1 MEPAHS
7 TLTDDLTEI
16 IENGGG
22 VCKDI
27 VSFLEA
33 GNFFSRYEPRY
44 LILATSILQAYLLD
58 MYGASPEARQ
68 ATLNLHNQTI
78 KVAGA

>member
-16 IENGGG
+16 IENGGE

-44 LILATSILQAYLLD
+44 LILGEDGLS
-58 MYGASPEARQ
+58 
-68 ATLNLHNQTI
+68 
-78 KVAGA
+78 